1 MNSPRLFSAPAKLNL
16 RLKVVGRRADGM
28 HLLESEVVLLD
39 LRDTVALAP
48 RDDGDI
54 RRAWKHPLV
63 GDDDDLA
70 VRAASA
76 LRAKMISRRGNGAG
90 EKAGRVGADVSV
102 VKQIPVGGGL
112 GGASS
117 DAATVLLALN
127 RMWGADFSREE
138 LSAMAGELSA
148 DAPFFVSGE
157 GRAEVRGIG
166 ETIMPYYSSRRSSGG
181 THDSDAPASADS
193 TRRWSGG
200 IPRPDAGASGRVNQ
214 PAAGAA
220 ESPVPPLERR
230 DEDLEFYAIASP
242 GVVASTAGVF
252 AEYDRMR
259 AGQNGRGELTSAAES
274 AIIASLAEDND
285 LAAAACRLHP
295 EIAQCAIALQ
305 AAAEEAGGSGD
316 GVGVK
321 MTGSGACVFVRAESL
336 AAARRM
342 CENSGAVWSRA
353 VWALDTHPLGDF
365 V

>member
-39 LRDTVALAP
+39 LRDTVALAL
-48 RDDGDI
+48 RDDGEI

-157 GRAEVRGIG
+157 GRAVVRGIG
-166 ETIMPYYSSRRSSGG
+166 ETIMTRPA
-181 THDSDAPASADS
+181 APAAG
-193 TRRWSGG
+193 RG
-200 IPRPDAGASGRVNQ
+200 IPPLQRRIESADAGAS
-214 PAAGAA
+214 
-220 ESPVPPLERR
+220 ESCVPPLERR

-295 EIAQCAIALQ
+295 EIAQCALALQ
-305 AAAEEAGGSGD
+305 AAADAAGGG
-316 GVGVK
+316 GGVK

>member
-157 GRAEVRGIG
+157 GRAEVRGVG
-166 ETIMPYYSSRRSSGG
+166 EEIITRRSGVAPPTGTFHPRDTSPADPGHSEESG
-181 THDSDAPASADS
+181 
-193 TRRWSGG
+193 SGVDRSG
-200 IPRPDAGASGRVNQ
+200 RGFNPRP
-214 PAAGAA
+214 A
-220 ESPVPPLERR
+220 EEESEEELA
-230 DEDLEFYAIASP
+230 FYAIASP

-259 AGQNGRGELTSAAES
+259 AGQNGRGELTSAGES

-295 EIAQCAIALQ
+295 EIAQCALALQ
-305 AAAEEAGGSGD
+305 AAAEEAGGFGE